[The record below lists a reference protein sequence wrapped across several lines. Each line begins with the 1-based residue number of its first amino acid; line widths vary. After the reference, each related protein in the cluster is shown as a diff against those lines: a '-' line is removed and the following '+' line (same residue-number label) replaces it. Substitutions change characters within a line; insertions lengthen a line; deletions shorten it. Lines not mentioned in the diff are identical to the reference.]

1 MSTTLT
7 IRNLDESVKQKLR
20 MMGAAQGRSMEAQA
34 REMLTTLVTS
44 VKSADAIQTPS
55 PSEQM
60 KNACNAVRG
69 IWKDRGTTDDMMR
82 DLRGED

>member
-34 REMLTTLVTS
+34 REMLTTLVSSPKS
-44 VKSADAIQTPS
+44 VATLQSPS
-55 PSEQM
+55 PSKQM
-60 KNACNAVRG
+60 KSACDAMRG
-69 IWKDRGTTDDMMR
+69 IWSGRGSTDDMMR
-82 DLRGED
+82 ELRGED